1 MCIFLFNYLT
11 YYFSFCTNNMFVIT
25 QTYTLQDGRR
35 IDGDLVRDFVG
46 RYDSDGKKRKKKAG
60 DDSMITILFA
70 TNAPIHSSLSPRSNN
85 RYIFLAR
92 LRALVPNW
100 MKEQDGVY
108 SYKSRKKIDKYLS
121 ERLGQEGKRLRTES
135 KRKALTRRGERVF
148 EPRIQVGNG
157 EGSVSYKYKPFNSYV
172 PVPQFEEFKMMSE
185 YGKILL
191 S

>member
-46 RYDSDGKKRKKKAG
+46 RCDSDGKKRKKKAG
-60 DDSMITILFA
+60 DDSMITILIA

-92 LRALVPNW
+92 LCALVPNW

-108 SYKSRKKIDKYLS
+108 SYKSRKK
-121 ERLGQEGKRLRTES
+121 
-135 KRKALTRRGERVF
+135 LT
-148 EPRIQVGNG
+148 NT
-157 EGSVSYKYKPFNSYV
+157 
-172 PVPQFEEFKMMSE
+172 
-185 YGKILL
+185 
-191 S
+191 